1 MTKVEEGG
9 KEKEAKPQKSPLW
22 LCFNLAFFAFCL
34 VAYFTRHD
42 SLFAFFVWPAFVP
55 AFIGV
60 VWGLFLAPWRKGLLI
75 IWGVFALIF
84 VEEAIS
90 IPRMLI
96 PSGQHSLR
104 IVTLNCGWG
113 RVEAVQELKKL
124 NPDVLLLQESP
135 GSKDLR
141 KLAEEFFGR
150 EGSFVYGPDAT
161 IIARGKLEQIGFD
174 RRISNFVSAKLTT
187 PEGET
192 LNLVSLRM
200 NPPVLRLDLY
210 NPGAWSEFT
219 QSRIARR
226 SEAEEIASHL
236 NRSGFE
242 PDIVAGDFNSPPD
255 ARAFGSLTS
264 GLTDSFKSGGRGY
277 GATAVNP
284 LPCLVRIDQVYTSR
298 KIEVISVWT
307 SAGKESDHRAVVADL
322 KIKT

>member
-1 MTKVEEGG
+1 MEESA
-9 KEKEAKPQKSPLW
+9 KEKETKPKKSPIW
-22 LCFNLAFFAFCL
+22 LSFNLAFFAFCL

-60 VWGLFLAPWRKGLLI
+60 VWGVFLAPWRKGLMI

-84 VEEAIS
+84 VEEVIS
-90 IPRMLI
+90 ITRMLL
-96 PSGQHSLR
+96 PPGQHSLR
-104 IVTLNCGWG
+104 VVTLNCGWG

-124 NPDVLLLQESP
+124 KPDVLLLQESP
-135 GSKDLR
+135 GSEDLK
-141 KLAEEFFGR
+141 KLAMEFFGE
-150 EGSFVYGPDAT
+150 EGSFVSGPDAT
-161 IIARGKLEQIGFD
+161 IIARGKLDQIGYD
-174 RRISNFVSAKLTT
+174 RRVSNFVSAKLTT
-187 PEGET
+187 PQGMS

-210 NPGAWSEFT
+210 NLAAWSEFT

-226 SEAEEIASHL
+226 AEAEEIASRL
-236 NRSGFE
+236 KASGFQ

-255 ARAFGSLTS
+255 SRSFGSLTAD
-264 GLTDSFKSGGRGY
+264 LTDSFKSGGRGY

-284 LPCLVRIDQVYTSR
+284 LPCLVRIDLVYSSR
-298 KIEVISVWT
+298 KIEVINVWT
-307 SAGKESDHRAVVADL
+307 FAGKESDHRAVVADL